1 MSRFGKFLLILVIP
15 VALYGAA
22 KGLLYYKAKSAVD
35 DIVVSASNHAE
46 VRYEDISTDLGGAV
60 TVSQITVK
68 PHGQADIFG
77 IDAVRISSDDPMFF
91 IRGAQFQPGQ
101 NAPPPRL
108 AFDIVGIKVPLAAE
122 ILRKPPP
129 LMPKQGAAAN
139 PCSEGLNLDPELLQQ
154 IGFAELEMDVN
165 GFYRL
170 DEDRKSLEAG
180 MEIEVRDI
188 QTISVDLALADVD
201 VEALNAGAAPQVSFD
216 AMGISVRVDPAFGRK
231 ALKTCALGSD
241 QPLEEWS
248 DYLADRSV
256 AEFAKQGLVLGGG
269 LTRAVREFHRDWGEF
284 RIEAR
289 PSQPVGLLSLMFL
302 PPDQL
307 ASVLGL
313 RMLLNDQPIADTSFE
328 WQQPDQ
334 AQLGNLFGVG
344 PTEDAVSNA
353 PAQPSRILV
362 RRSYESVAVANI
374 AGYVDH
380 KVRVKPRGQPQ
391 REGVLKRIV
400 SGEAEIEQTLH
411 GGKYTVY
418 VPVAQI
424 ESMQA
429 LTQREITN

>member
-1 MSRFGKFLLILVIP
+1 MSRFGKFLLILLIP
-15 VALYGAA
+15 AALYGAA
-22 KGLLYYKAKSAVD
+22 KGLLYYQAKSAVD
-35 DIVVSASNHAE
+35 DFVAGASSHAE
-46 VRYEDISTDLGGAV
+46 VRYADITTDLRGAV

-91 IRGAQFQPGQ
+91 IHSAQFQPGQ
-101 NAPPPRL
+101 SAPPPRL
-108 AFDIVGIKVPLAAE
+108 AFDISGIKVPLAAE

-139 PCSEGLNLDPELLQQ
+139 PCSDGLNLNPELLQQ

-170 DEDRKSLEAG
+170 DEDRQSLEVG
-180 MEIEVRDI
+180 MEIDVRDI
-188 QTISVDLALADVD
+188 QTISMDLAFADVD
-201 VEALNAGAAPQVSFD
+201 VQTLNSGGAPQISFD
-216 AMGISVRVDPAFGRK
+216 AMGVSVRVDPAFGRK

-256 AEFAKQGLVLGGG
+256 AEFAEQGLVLGGG

-289 PSQPVGLLSLMFL
+289 PSKPVGLLSLMFL

-307 ASVLGL
+307 APVLGL

-328 WQQPDQ
+328 WQQPEQ
-334 AQLGNLFGVG
+334 AKLGALFGAEPIDDG
-344 PTEDAVSNA
+344 MSKA
-353 PAQPSRILV
+353 PAKPSRILV
-362 RRSYESVAVANI
+362 RRAYETVAVANI

-391 REGVLKRIV
+391 REGVLKGIV

-411 GGKYTVY
+411 GGKFTVY
-418 VPVAQI
+418 VPVTQI